1 MANTKKPAKKTRPAT
16 RSTPK
21 PTRAEQAVVLAAPA
35 PAESAY
41 SLEHNLARTGPSN
54 DMEVAA
60 LVEGFT
66 DQELGEVGVQVDTS
80 RIDTDSARIVG
91 TALDYVARATPE
103 QKLALRGVTTAL
115 LRACAWCAVQGHDA
129 YLALHSDTV
138 AVRTTRQARQAATGS
153 IRARA
158 RAAHLQL
165 AEALRAIA
173 AGDRALLARID
184 EAANQTNSADGLPG
198 AIISLVSIGRTI
210 LQKPS
215 ASMKVRLAG
224 GEAGLT
230 EEWFDDCE
238 DLAREYKAAGI
249 VAESPL
255 PRPAVTQAEVD
266 RWDGINLV
274 LLRRLVRV
282 FEAAHAVDN
291 TVPRLSPIALR
302 GLWKR
307 RGVKE
312 HAQNAPSPQPPLGDN

>member
-1 MANTKKPAKKTRPAT
+1 MANTKKPTKKTAPAT
-16 RSTPK
+16 RSTRK
-21 PTRAEQAVVLAAPA
+21 STKAEPVTVLTAPN
-35 PAESAY
+35 PAEGTY

-54 DMEVAA
+54 EIEIAA

-66 DQELGEVGVQVDTS
+66 DQELREEGAQVDTS

-91 TALDYVARATPE
+91 IAADFVARATPE
-103 QKLALRGVTTAL
+103 QKGAVRGYSTAL
-115 LRACAWCAVQGHDA
+115 LRACAWAAVQGHEA
-129 YLALHSDTV
+129 YMALHSDTV
-138 AVRTTRQARQAATGS
+138 AVRTTRSARQASVGTL
-153 IRARA
+153 RARA

-165 AEALRAIA
+165 SEALRAVA
-173 AGDRALLARID
+173 AGDRALLARVD
-184 EAANQTNSADGLPG
+184 DAANQTNSPDGLAG
-198 AIISLVSIGRTI
+198 AMMALVAIGRSV
-210 LQKPS
+210 LLKPS
-215 ASMKVRLAG
+215 AGMRVRLAG

-238 DLAREYKAAGI
+238 DLAREIKAAGI
-249 VAESPL
+249 VADSPL

-302 GLWKR
+302 TLFGARAQKT
-307 RGVKE
+307 KE
-312 HAQNAPSPQPPLGDN
+312 EPAPSPQPQFPDN